1 MSSGI
6 GRLQAL
12 LWDFDGLILDT
23 ESSSFA
29 AAEAIFADH
38 GVKLELSRWME
49 IIGAAHR
56 HWTELLEDAVG
67 EPLAP
72 GERERLTELRRERHA
87 EALEGLHAQP
97 GVVELMEAAT
107 AAGVSQAVGSSSSD
121 AWVEQHLGTLGLR
134 HHIAAIVTRDA
145 VGTERCKPHPDI
157 FLLAADRLGAEPARC
172 VVLEDSPNGVAAAHA
187 AGMAVVAVPAGI
199 TATLDFPPADLV
211 VGSLAEVRLADLAAL
226 AGRTSPRR

>member
-1 MSSGI
+1 VTV
-6 GRLQAL
+6 LQAL

-56 HWTELLEDAVG
+56 HWTELLEDAIG

-72 GERERLTELRRERHA
+72 GERQRLTELRRERHA
-87 EALEGLHAQP
+87 EALEGLHARP
-97 GVVELMEAAT
+97 GVADLMAEADAT
-107 AAGVSQAVGSSSSD
+107 GVPSAVGSSASD
-121 AWVEQHLGTLGLR
+121 DWVDGHLRNLGLR
-134 HHIAAIVTRDA
+134 HHISAIVTRDA

-157 FLLAADRLGAEPARC
+157 FLLAAERLGAAPSGC
-172 VVLEDSPNGVAAAHA
+172 VVLEDSPNGVAAARA

-211 VGSLAEVRLADLAAL
+211 VPSLAGLHLAAL
-226 AGRTSPRR
+226 AALVD